1 MTDIPAV
8 PPTLSSS
15 IGAQLRAAREA
26 AGLTPEALARQTQ
39 LTLRYVV
46 ALESDDFQS
55 LPGIAFVRGYLRRYA
70 DAVKVPAEP
79 LIAQYDQLLPPSAR
93 VHQAPAGGRPAVVVG
108 QTDADPS
115 APSWQRAGLM
125 VLGLFVVASL
135 VWQCRVPEVPEIEE
149 PLVLP
154 TPEVVPDLPTSTP
167 APVVTDPALP
177 EAATVVTPATT
188 EAPLT
193 PTTLPPATG
202 TTPTAAPVSAPTAP
216 ATSTTTPAATPPVAA
231 PQRPVPAP
239 TPRPAAPA
247 PSAATSGTPTSVAPV
262 AAPARVTPPPAAP
275 APAAPPLDTLA
286 LAFTGTSWI
295 SVRDATGQELV
306 YGLKHQGQSVTV
318 SGRPPFAINIGSVQ
332 DTRLLHN
339 GREVSL
345 QPYSRGNIA
354 SFRLGR

>member
-135 VWQCRVPEVPEIEE
+135 VWQCRVPEAPEIEE

-216 ATSTTTPAATPPVAA
+216 ATSTTTPAATP
-231 PQRPVPAP
+231 
-239 TPRPAAPA
+239 
-247 PSAATSGTPTSVAPV
+247 SAATSGTPTSVAPV
-262 AAPARVTPPPAAP
+262 AAPARVT
-275 APAAPPLDTLA
+275 PPLDTLA

-354 SFRLGR
+354 SFRLGQ